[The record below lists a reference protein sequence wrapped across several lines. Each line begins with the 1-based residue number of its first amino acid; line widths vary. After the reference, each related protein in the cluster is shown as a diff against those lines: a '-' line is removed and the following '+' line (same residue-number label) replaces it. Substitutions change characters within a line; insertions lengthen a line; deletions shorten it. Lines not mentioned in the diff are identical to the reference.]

1 MEIVIPP
8 FDLKSISLI
17 IILTIS
23 AIFIL
28 VADVFFRKKFKDS
41 LGYLSFLIVV
51 ITGMV
56 AFTQMG
62 KPVYSFSDMFV
73 VDNFSVFFN
82 LIFLIKRHRGDFT

>member
-56 AFTQMG
+56 AFQSHLPDQYGYCNPFIG
-62 KPVYSFSDMFV
+62 K
-73 VDNFSVFFN
+73 
-82 LIFLIKRHRGDFT
+82 LC